1 MGAANSHCSKKDTV
15 TRILCLASAE
25 TIAIV
30 QQVADRIGLQV
41 FTVKSIS
48 EALLA
53 LEDGPW
59 AAVVAA
65 LGTQRGHDIL
75 LDQGPSSSSLI
86 QATKRL
92 QPTPRIAVFSW
103 TACRRDATAVNC
115 RKAGADA
122 VICSADALFE
132 LLSPPSARILCLASV
147 ETTEIVKQVASKHH
161 LDVVSV
167 STNADAL
174 IYAAE
179 KGPWAGVVA
188 ALGTRP
194 GVDLIFD
201 TADDRSSL
209 ISLVKGL
216 SPSVAMII
224 FSYTACEHPE
234 MALAC
239 KDAGAD
245 AVLCSHNELDSV
257 ITSAMASRSAFLRD
271 VTSCDDLGDD
281 SVLDRRLES
290 APSVDFHHPIY
301 SSLDEYPLLAV
312 RIAKEMD
319 LESNLGSGH
328 QALLF
333 SRSFTQHLSDMIS
346 GLPRPLTLQSTP
358 LPSQK
363 VARFVHIS
371 DTHHHHASIHLP
383 PGDVLLHTGD
393 WLGNYGG
400 RDLLAHLKDFSQWIC
415 NQSRAYKLTV
425 LIAGNHD
432 SLMDQELYPTEAGQ
446 VKEAFLQS
454 LPSNVV
460 YLESSGIEY
469 EGFKIWGSPYSVCR
483 YETLGKRYLSNGFER
498 ARALR
503 QQAWLNIPEG
513 LDVLLTHCPPRG
525 TLCHPSIGCDLL
537 AARLKDL
544 EHPPHFHCFGHDHDY
559 FGVKAGATTV
569 HINAAFEEVRR
580 RERGSESCAWV
591 FDVCRS

>member
-1 MGAANSHCSKKDTV
+1 MGAANSLRSKKDSGKG
-15 TRILCLASAE
+15 ILCLASAE
-25 TIAIV
+25 TTAIV
-30 QQVADRIGLQV
+30 EQVAERICLQV

-48 EALLA
+48 EALVA
-53 LEDGPW
+53 LEDGAW
-59 AAVVAA
+59 TAVVAA

-86 QATKRL
+86 QAAKRL
-92 QPTPRIAVFSW
+92 KPTPRIAVFSW
-103 TACRRDATAVNC
+103 TACRREATAVNC

-122 VICSADALFE
+122 VICSADALLE
-132 LLSPPSARILCLASV
+132 LLSPPSARILCLASL
-147 ETTEIVKQVASKHH
+147 ETTEIVNQVASKHH
-161 LDVVSV
+161 FEVVAV

-174 IYAAE
+174 VYAAE

-201 TADDRSSL
+201 TADDRSTL
-209 ISLVKGL
+209 VSLVKGL
-216 SPSVAMII
+216 SPSPLMII

-245 AVLCSHNELDSV
+245 AVLCTHDELDSV
-257 ITSAMASRSAFLRD
+257 IVSAMANRSAFLRD
-271 VTSCDDLGDD
+271 VTSSDNLGDD
-281 SVLDRRLES
+281 TVADLKPEA
-290 APSVDFHHPIY
+290 APTFEFNHPIY
-301 SSLDEYPLLAV
+301 TSLEEYPLLAV
-312 RIAKEMD
+312 RMAKEKD
-319 LESNLGSGH
+319 LESNLGPGH
-328 QALLF
+328 QAVSL
-333 SRSFTQHLSDMIS
+333 SRSFTQHLSEMIS
-346 GLPRPLTLQSTP
+346 RLPRPLTLQSAP
-358 LPSQK
+358 LPSER

-400 RDLLAHLKDFSQWIC
+400 RDLSAHLRDFLQWISK
-415 NQSRAYKLTV
+415 QSRAYRLIV

-432 SLMDQELYPTEAGQ
+432 TLMDHDLYPTEAGQ
-446 VKEAFLQS
+446 VKQTFLQS

-460 YLESSGIEY
+460 YLENSGIEY

-483 YETLGKRYLSNGFER
+483 CETLGKQYLSNGFER
-498 ARALR
+498 TRALR
-503 QQAWLNIPEG
+503 QQAWSNIPEG

-544 EHPPHFHCFGHDHDY
+544 GDPPLFHCFGHDHDY
-559 FGVKAGATTV
+559 FGVKAEAKTL

-580 RERGSESCAWV
+580 RERGSETCAWV
-591 FDVCRS
+591 FDVSRS